1 MGKQSGRNVKFSPV
15 SGLKIV
21 GERTQEMDTQISKLS
36 LQENRSVYLEE
47 QKQQFIQRF
56 VRRIVAAVIQES
68 KVTDAQH
75 YLFTDVTES
84 GTSSAFPFKYMDQ
97 LLSSLRRA
105 FPDCVIEYRKGYGV
119 LIDWA

>member
-1 MGKQSGRNVKFSPV
+1 
-15 SGLKIV
+15 
-21 GERTQEMDTQISKLS
+21 MDTPISKRS
-36 LQENRSVYLEE
+36 LQENRSVYLED
-47 QKQQFIQRF
+47 QRQQFIQRV

-75 YLFTDVTES
+75 YLFTDLTES
-84 GTSSAFPFKYMDQ
+84 GTSSAFPIKYMDQ
-97 LLSSLRRA
+97 LLSSLRRT

>member
-1 MGKQSGRNVKFSPV
+1 
-15 SGLKIV
+15 
-21 GERTQEMDTQISKLS
+21 MDTQISKLS
-36 LQENRSVYLEE
+36 LQENRSAYLED
-47 QKQQFIQRF
+47 QRQQFIQRF

-75 YLFTDVTES
+75 YLFTDITES
-84 GTSSAFPFKYMDQ
+84 GTSSAFPVKYMDQ

-119 LIDWA
+119 LIDWT

>member
-1 MGKQSGRNVKFSPV
+1 MGRNSAQHVKFSPV

-21 GERTQEMDTQISKLS
+21 GERTPEMDTQISKLL

-84 GTSSAFPFKYMDQ
+84 GTSSAFPIKYMDQ

-119 LIDWA
+119 LIDWS